1 MTPRVWPKVKKERRK
16 GLAKELRSKLAE
28 RAQGIGELAEAL
40 EIEPEEVVVVLREL
54 RGKKK
59 GRLVSGIQRGQTV
72 WRWEETPEPE
82 KPSKPIKPPKA
93 KPPSK
98 LKKGK

>member
-16 GLAKELRSKLAE
+16 ELAKALRGRLAE

-54 RGKKK
+54 RGKKR
-59 GRLVSGIQRGQTV
+59 GRLASALQQGQTV
-72 WRWEETPEPE
+72 WRWEETPKAAGAPKTERPAKAE
-82 KPSKPIKPPKA
+82 KPGRA
-93 KPPSK
+93 
-98 LKKGK
+98 KKGK

>member
-16 GLAKELRSKLAE
+16 ELAKALRGRLAE

-59 GRLVSGIQRGQTV
+59 GRLASALQRGQTV
-72 WRWEETPEPE
+72 WRWEETPKIDKVEKNPE
-82 KPSKPIKPPKA
+82 KSAKA
-93 KPPSK
+93 KKSK
-98 LKKGK
+98 